1 MEPNKLEKQFREQL
15 NSREIKPSE
24 MTWTKLDSMLSA
36 TEKPKAKFP
45 WLYVAASFTA
55 LLLIGT
61 AYYNS
66 RENPIENQKNGVVIQ
81 SPVSP
86 KAKNILLDS
95 TNLKTQEED
104 SFSNKKSVRINNK
117 LTDSRQK
124 SKITEKNLNQNQTA
138 EVSISDPYKKNDSMI
153 SSENNQSL
161 AKNKY
166 VSAEKLLAEISNTKF
181 ESKTTDHISKKNRKQ
196 ILVNPNRLLSDVEME
211 LNQSYRES
219 ALERV
224 NKNFKVIKT
233 VLVNR
238 NYEE

>member
-24 MTWTKLDSMLSA
+24 MAWTKLDTMLSA
-36 TEKPKAKFP
+36 TEKPKAKFL

-55 LLLIGT
+55 LLLVGT
-61 AYYNS
+61 VYFNS
-66 RENPIENQKNGVVIQ
+66 QENPIENQKNGVVIQ
-81 SPVSP
+81 EPIVP
-86 KAKNILLDS
+86 KTKSIVLDS
-95 TNLKTQEED
+95 ANLKIQGED

-138 EVSISDPYKKNDSMI
+138 EISISDPYKNNDSMV

-181 ESKTTDHISKKNRKQ
+181 ESADETMRNTTKVIS
-196 ILVNPNRLLSDVEME
+196 VNPNILLSNVETE
-211 LNQSYRES
+211 LNQSFKES
-219 ALERV
+219 ALDRL
-224 NKNFKVIKT
+224 NKNFKTIRT

-238 NYEE
+238 NYKD

>member
-24 MTWTKLDSMLSA
+24 MAWTKLDTMLSA
-36 TEKPKAKFP
+36 TEKPKAKFS

-66 RENPIENQKNGVVIQ
+66 RENAIENQKNGVVIQ
-81 SPVSP
+81 SPVAP
-86 KAKNILLDS
+86 KTKSIVLDS
-95 TNLKTQEED
+95 TNLKIEEE
-104 SFSNKKSVRINNK
+104 SFSNKKTGRINNK
-117 LTDSRQK
+117 LIDITQK
-124 SKITEKNLNQNQTA
+124 SKIAEKSLNQNQTA

-181 ESKTTDHISKKNRKQ
+181 ESKTTDHISKNNSKQ
-196 ILVNPNRLLSDVEME
+196 ILVNPNRLLSDVETE
-211 LNQSYRES
+211 LNQSFKES
-219 ALERV
+219 ALDRL
-224 NKNFKVIKT
+224 NKNFKTIRT

-238 NYEE
+238 NYKD

>member
-24 MTWTKLDSMLSA
+24 MAWTKLDTMLSA
-36 TEKPKAKFP
+36 TKKPKAKFP
-45 WLYVAASFTA
+45 WLYVAASFTT
-55 LLLIGT
+55 LLLVGT
-61 AYYNS
+61 VYFNLQ
-66 RENPIENQKNGVVIQ
+66 ENPIENQKNGIVIQ
-81 SPVSP
+81 SPVAP
-86 KAKNILLDS
+86 KTKSIVLDS
-95 TNLKTQEED
+95 TNLKIRGED

-138 EVSISDPYKKNDSMI
+138 EISISDPYKKNDSMI

-161 AKNKY
+161 TKNKY

-181 ESKTTDHISKKNRKQ
+181 ESTDETMRNATKVIS
-196 ILVNPNRLLSDVEME
+196 VNPNILLSNVETE
-211 LNQSYRES
+211 LNQSFKES
-219 ALERV
+219 ALDRL
-224 NKNFKVIKT
+224 NKNFKTIRT

-238 NYEE
+238 NYKDE

>member
-24 MTWTKLDSMLSA
+24 MAWTKLDTMLSA

-55 LLLIGT
+55 LLLVGT
-61 AYYNS
+61 VYFNLQ
-66 RENPIENQKNGVVIQ
+66 ENPIENQKNGVVIQ
-81 SPVSP
+81 EPIFP
-86 KAKNILLDS
+86 KTKSIVLDS
-95 TNLKTQEED
+95 TNLKIQGED
-104 SFSNKKSVRINNK
+104 SFSSKKSVRINNK

-124 SKITEKNLNQNQTA
+124 SKIAEKNLNQNQAT
-138 EVSISDPYKKNDSMI
+138 EISISDPYKKNDSMI

-181 ESKTTDHISKKNRKQ
+181 ESTDETMRNTTKVIS
-196 ILVNPNRLLSDVEME
+196 VNPNILLSNVETE
-211 LNQSYRES
+211 LNQSFKES
-219 ALERV
+219 ALDRL
-224 NKNFKVIKT
+224 NKNFKTIRT

-238 NYEE
+238 NYKDE

>member
-24 MTWTKLDSMLSA
+24 MAWEKLDILLSA

-61 AYYNS
+61 AYYNLQ
-66 RENPIENQKNGVVIQ
+66 ENPIDNQKNEVVIQ
-81 SPVSP
+81 SPVAP
-86 KAKNILLDS
+86 KMKSIVLDS
-95 TNLKTQEED
+95 ANLKIQGED

-124 SKITEKNLNQNQTA
+124 SNITEKSLNQNQTA

-181 ESKTTDHISKKNRKQ
+181 ESADETKGNRTKVIS
-196 ILVNPNRLLSDVEME
+196 VNPNILLSNVETE
-211 LNQSYRES
+211 LNQSFKES
-219 ALERV
+219 ALDRL
-224 NKNFKVIKT
+224 NKNFKTIRT

-238 NYEE
+238 NYKDE

>member
-24 MTWTKLDSMLSA
+24 MAWTKLDTMLSA

-45 WLYVAASFTA
+45 WLYVAASFIG

-61 AYYNS
+61 AYFNLQ
-66 RENPIENQKNGVVIQ
+66 ENPIENQKNGVVIQ
-81 SPVSP
+81 SPVAP
-86 KAKNILLDS
+86 KTRSIVLDS
-95 TNLKTQEED
+95 TNLKIEKE

-117 LTDSRQK
+117 LVDVSQK
-124 SKITEKNLNQNQTA
+124 SKILEKSFNQNQTA
-138 EVSISDPYKKNDSMI
+138 EISISDPYKKNDTMI

-181 ESKTTDHISKKNRKQ
+181 ESADETMRNTTKAIS
-196 ILVNPNRLLSDVEME
+196 VNPNILLSNVETE

-219 ALERV
+219 AFDRL
-224 NKNFKVIKT
+224 NKKFNAIKT

-238 NYEE
+238 NYED

>member
-1 MEPNKLEKQFREQL
+1 MEPNKLETQFREQL

-24 MTWTKLDSMLSA
+24 MAWTKLDTMLSA
-36 TEKPKAKFP
+36 TEKPKTKFP

-61 AYYNS
+61 AYYNLQ
-66 RENPIENQKNGVVIQ
+66 ENPIETQKNGVVIQ
-81 SPVSP
+81 HPVVS
-86 KAKNILLDS
+86 KTGSIVLDS
-95 TNLKTQEED
+95 TNLKIEEK
-104 SFSNKKSVRINNK
+104 SFSNKKSVRMNNK
-117 LTDSRQK
+117 LADLRQK
-124 SKITEKNLNQNQTA
+124 SKIAEKSVNQNQTA
-138 EVSISDPYKKNDSMI
+138 EISINNPYKKNDTMI
-153 SSENNQSL
+153 SSEINKSL

-181 ESKTTDHISKKNRKQ
+181 ESQTTDQINKKASKHIS
-196 ILVNPNRLLSDVEME
+196 VNPNRLLSDVETE
-211 LNQSYRES
+211 LNQSFRES

-238 NYEE
+238 NYEQ